1 VDSKKKRSR
10 CSSLVGGADGD
21 GRMMLVEGAMR
32 RHRRE
37 AARCGGRGGGG
48 VAREVHKEGDCHGG
62 GRRRWW
68 RGYLSTTVSKK
79 ACRWAL
85 ERRAREAADGGTMGG
100 DTIGEGRR
108 RLAWRG
114 EAGGRT
120 WAWAGGRCR
129 FTEASRR
136 CRFTEGRTRG
146 GRLPPCSL
154 NIVV

>member
-114 EAGGRT
+114 RRGDERGRGRADGVDSQKRADGADSPKAEPGEAGYPL
-120 WAWAGGRCR
+120 AA
-129 FTEASRR
+129 
-136 CRFTEGRTRG
+136 
-146 GRLPPCSL
+146 L
-154 NIVV
+154 I